1 MAHDP
6 LRPLTTDALGPNK
19 MPAVTLLMARAPL
32 WTNTEGPLTASQVIS
47 SPGSPLTRDNLVNP
61 EGEDTQRTRFP
72 LNLPNG
78 FFFLLLLL
86 EQVSFILY
94 LTAGDIFISFFM
106 YLSVRTVSHVLTRS
120 ECTRE

>member
-47 SPGSPLTRDNLVNP
+47 SPGSPLTRDNLVSKP
-61 EGEDTQRTRFP
+61 RGRRHTKDAFSFESAKW
-72 LNLPNG
+72 
-78 FFFLLLLL
+78 LLLPSA
-86 EQVSFILY
+86 VVG
-94 LTAGDIFISFFM
+94 AGVFHIVPDSRRYIHLIFYVPFCQDCISC
-106 YLSVRTVSHVLTRS
+106 SDK
-120 ECTRE
+120 E